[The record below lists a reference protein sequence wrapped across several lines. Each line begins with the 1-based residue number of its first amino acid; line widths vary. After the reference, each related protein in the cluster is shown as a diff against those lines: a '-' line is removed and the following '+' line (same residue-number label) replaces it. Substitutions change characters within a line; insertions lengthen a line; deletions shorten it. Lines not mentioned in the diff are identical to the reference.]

1 MPLLQRLEQQP
12 GMSLGLLTGNLKRG
26 AQLKLE
32 HYQLWH
38 FFAFGAFADDHHDRN
53 QLGAFAMTRAHEKT
67 GAKFLPAEVDVIGDT
82 GHDIACGKA
91 FGARTI
97 AIATGSWPREQ
108 LAEYAPDFLF
118 DDLSQQDEVIAKLG
132 WGTIDASPESDIL
145 PPTLTTMSLPDEP
158 NVLALEGEID
168 LHVSPRVAESL
179 RALAEKKPERLVVD
193 LSRVTYIDSSGLAAL
208 IEGMQNVEAY
218 GGKFVLAGVQENVRP
233 IFEIARL
240 DQVFIIFPHVDAALA
255 AP

>member
-1 MPLLQRLEQQP
+1 
-12 GMSLGLLTGNLKRG
+12 
-26 AQLKLE
+26 
-32 HYQLWH
+32 
-38 FFAFGAFADDHHDRN
+38 
-53 QLGAFAMTRAHEKT
+53 MT
-67 GAKFLPAEVDVIGDT
+67 
-82 GHDIACGKA
+82 
-91 FGARTI
+91 
-97 AIATGSWPREQ
+97 
-108 LAEYAPDFLF
+108 
-118 DDLSQQDEVIAKLG
+118 
-132 WGTIDASPESDIL
+132 
-145 PPTLTTMSLPDEP
+145 LPDEP
-158 NVLALEGEID
+158 NVLPLEGEID

-208 IEGMQNVEAY
+208 IEGMQTVEAY